1 MSLFSAA
8 LRSARAAR
16 ARVSTDPHL
25 LLAHRNRRDAT
36 VVVDD
41 GESVPTGGPFLHWV
55 PDHPDG
61 DRLAGEYLPMPVP
74 EAQEIVTR
82 RPRRRR

>member
-16 ARVSTDPHL
+16 ARVSTDPHV
-25 LLAHRNRRDAT
+25 LLAHRDR
-36 VVVDD
+36 
-41 GESVPTGGPFLHWV
+41 PTAGGPFLHWV
-55 PDHPDG
+55 PDRPDG
-61 DRLAGEYLPMPVP
+61 DRLAGEFLPVP
-74 EAQEIVTR
+74 VGEAQAVASQ

>member
-1 MSLFSAA
+1 MFLFSAA

-25 LLAHRNRRDAT
+25 LLTHRSRRDAT
-36 VVVDD
+36 VGVDD
-41 GESVPTGGPFLHWV
+41 GDQVPAGGPFLHWV

-61 DRLAGEYLPMPVP
+61 MRLAGEFLPMPVD
-74 EAQEIVTR
+74 EAQKIA
-82 RPRRRR
+82 PRRRRR

>member
-1 MSLFSAA
+1 MFLFSAA

-16 ARVSTDPHL
+16 ARISTDPYL
-25 LLAHRNRRDAT
+25 LLAHSARRDANVLT
-36 VVVDD
+36 DETD
-41 GESVPTGGPFLHWV
+41 GPTLGGPFLHWV

-61 DRLAGEYLPMPVP
+61 DRLAGEFLPIPVDD
-74 EAQEIVTR
+74 AKAVAAG